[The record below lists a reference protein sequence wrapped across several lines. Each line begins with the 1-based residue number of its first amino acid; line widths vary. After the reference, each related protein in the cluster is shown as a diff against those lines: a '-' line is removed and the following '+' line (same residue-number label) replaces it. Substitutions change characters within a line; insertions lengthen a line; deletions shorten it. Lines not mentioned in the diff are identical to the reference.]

1 MKGEQSNENRLDG
14 SVMQQVSGHQ
24 NSMNMGIE
32 SVCMGIMMPNNNQQI
47 TSVPI
52 DTSGGSIQN
61 VQVIAG
67 SSTQTTHD
75 QIIQSQTNA
84 PTQQQEEDDESS
96 DEEEN
101 SDDECDGDGVYFCI
115 LYQILNYMSN
125 TWLISSKF
133 KV

>member
-24 NSMNMGIE
+24 NSMNMGIDNMCI
-32 SVCMGIMMPNNNQQI
+32 SMIMPNNNQQQI

-52 DTSGGSIQN
+52 DTSGSSVQN

-75 QIIQSQTNA
+75 QIMQSQTNVS
-84 PTQQQEEDDESS
+84 TQQEEEEESS
-96 DEEEN
+96 EEEEN
-101 SDDECDGDGVYFCI
+101 SEDECDGDGVYLRDL
-115 LYQILNYMSN
+115 LYSN
-125 TWLISSKF
+125 LC
-133 KV
+133 V